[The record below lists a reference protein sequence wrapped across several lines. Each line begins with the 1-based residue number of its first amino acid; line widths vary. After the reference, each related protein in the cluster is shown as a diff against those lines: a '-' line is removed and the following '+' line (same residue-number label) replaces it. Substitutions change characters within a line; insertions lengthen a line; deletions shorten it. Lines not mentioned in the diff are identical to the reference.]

1 MFMLTKVVNFYD
13 CRSVRECHNA
23 IQNWRSAMARLWPW
37 SWESEVFVK
46 LMEDYGYLQ
55 VTGGIMYVTI
65 VIWNWFQFAQSKGTQ
80 VRIRLIEK
88 IFEDASF
95 INADD
100 PLRMPMTY
108 TEVNSV

>member
-1 MFMLTKVVNFYD
+1 MTRVN
-13 CRSVRECHNA
+13 
-23 IQNWRSAMARLWPW
+23 
-37 SWESEVFVK
+37 
-46 LMEDYGYLQ
+46 
-55 VTGGIMYVTI
+55 
-65 VIWNWFQFAQSKGTQ
+65 WNWFQFAQSKGTQ

-108 TEVNSV
+108 TEVSSG

>member
-1 MFMLTKVVNFYD
+1 M
-13 CRSVRECHNA
+13 
-23 IQNWRSAMARLWPW
+23 
-37 SWESEVFVK
+37 
-46 LMEDYGYLQ
+46 
-55 VTGGIMYVTI
+55 
-65 VIWNWFQFAQSKGTQ
+65 FQFAQSKGVQ

-108 TEVNSV
+108 AEVGSFLMIRKWNNDLLCAVETIAVGYPGGGRGAEPDPSGVACVRRD

>member
-1 MFMLTKVVNFYD
+1 M
-13 CRSVRECHNA
+13 
-23 IQNWRSAMARLWPW
+23 
-37 SWESEVFVK
+37 
-46 LMEDYGYLQ
+46 
-55 VTGGIMYVTI
+55 
-65 VIWNWFQFAQSKGTQ
+65 FQFAQSKGVQ

-108 TEVNSV
+108 AEVGSF

>member
-1 MFMLTKVVNFYD
+1 MNL
-13 CRSVRECHNA
+13 
-23 IQNWRSAMARLWPW
+23 
-37 SWESEVFVK
+37 
-46 LMEDYGYLQ
+46 
-55 VTGGIMYVTI
+55 
-65 VIWNWFQFAQSKGTQ
+65 FQFAQSKGTQ

-108 TEVNSV
+108 AEVNSNYEVSNDNQFVVCS

>member
-1 MFMLTKVVNFYD
+1 M
-13 CRSVRECHNA
+13 
-23 IQNWRSAMARLWPW
+23 
-37 SWESEVFVK
+37 
-46 LMEDYGYLQ
+46 
-55 VTGGIMYVTI
+55 
-65 VIWNWFQFAQSKGTQ
+65 FQFAQSKGVQ

-108 TEVNSV
+108 AEVGNLLMIRKWE